1 MIFIIVSHKE
11 ISYTELRRVTTI
23 SRMSSKSNSNKRQK
37 TVSVSPVKQP
47 SNPFKAIETSI
58 DKLDS
63 MTAAKNVEQKIHKL
77 MITLF
82 KKKEELREEQKELA
96 WERGKKSGLNYRGP
110 NAISCECGNR
120 VNPDGEYVGICG
132 GCGANDDEED
142 PNAFILE
149 TYGILQCADCLGTC
163 TVCDASICRKCS
175 FECHDDTLCLEC
187 NSEYL
192 KRKNGK
198 EGETE
203 EKKKSNPKTRWK
215 CDYCE
220 KANFLTYDEACAHED
235 KCKRKAVNPNDKA
248 AHSRAARFMYD

>member
-1 MIFIIVSHKE
+1 MSEFYIEK
-11 ISYTELRRVTTI
+11 YTTSI
-23 SRMSSKSNSNKRQK
+23 MSSDSNKRQK
-37 TVSVSPVKQP
+37 TVSVSPTKQT

-58 DKLDS
+58 NKLDS
-63 MTAAKNVEQKIHKL
+63 MTAAKNVEQKIQNL
-77 MITLF
+77 MITLS

-96 WERGKKSGLNYRGP
+96 WERGKKSGLDYRGP

-142 PNAFILE
+142 PNAYILE
-149 TYGILQCADCLGTC
+149 TFGILQCADCLGTC

-175 FECHDDTLCLEC
+175 FECHEDTLCSDC
-187 NSEYL
+187 QSEYL

-203 EKKKSNPKTRWK
+203 KKKEESKHKDTSKGKTAKPR
-215 CDYCE
+215 
-220 KANFLTYDEACAHED
+220 
-235 KCKRKAVNPNDKA
+235 DKA
-248 AHSRAARFMYD
+248 PYSRAAMRFMLD